1 MTAVLAAFWLV
12 ESDRGLVADA
22 VVSLPHL
29 VEDGTLPQEA
39 RGMYTL
45 SFALGLL
52 LLNPLFW
59 ALVQPRVGAGG
70 YLTAQFMAGIGAY
83 GLALLIMVPAG
94 ARSVPEDA
102 QLIAGLSALLAGY
115 PVVLVAWVAKRR
127 RWDPSEQ
134 ARRQPFKRF
143 GTLALI
149 ALSGGAPG
157 AAICDVLAA
166 KRRGWR
172 SEEEVRR
179 TPFERLGT
187 FALNFGCIG
196 TLVLGAV
203 VVAAL

>member
-1 MTAVLAAFWLV
+1 M
-12 ESDRGLVADA
+12 
-22 VVSLPHL
+22 
-29 VEDGTLPQEA
+29 
-39 RGMYTL
+39 
-45 SFALGLL
+45 
-52 LLNPLFW
+52 
-59 ALVQPRVGAGG
+59 
-70 YLTAQFMAGIGAY
+70 
-83 GLALLIMVPAG
+83 
-94 ARSVPEDA
+94 
-102 QLIAGLSALLAGY
+102 
-115 PVVLVAWVAKRR
+115 LVAWVAKRR

-196 TLVLGAV
+196 TLALGAV